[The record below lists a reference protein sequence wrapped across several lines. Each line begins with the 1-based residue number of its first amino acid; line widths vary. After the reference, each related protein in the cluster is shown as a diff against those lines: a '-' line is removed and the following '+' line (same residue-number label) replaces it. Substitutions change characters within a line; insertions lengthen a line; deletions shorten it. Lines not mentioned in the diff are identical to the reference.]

1 MNICITKHAA
11 NITCLL
17 LVSLL
22 LGSFVNWGCK
32 PKKASKCPSYEADS
46 NSTGRRRHK
55 KNSNNLYEKRKRGS
69 QKSPFWSITYHP
81 GIWH

>member
-22 LGSFVNWGCK
+22 LGSFLNIGCK

-46 NSTGRRRHK
+46 NSNPRKHRKGK
-55 KNSNNLYEKRKRGS
+55 KSLYNKRKNES
-69 QKSPFWSITYHP
+69 QKSPFWSITYHS
-81 GIWH
+81 GYWH